1 MPAISSLSSLSGRA
15 GFGLTIAALC
25 LSACDL
31 AIGATPTAEPAIGL
45 GAICDADYAGKQA
58 PVEGYFIYPDEL
70 TTGTTLTLILN
81 TAPGGV
87 EPYVHVRVPVGT
99 GPNQVEPPPADASD
113 QDLRVHTVSGEVAD
127 MNRRV
132 RVVGTITAA
141 DMGDGTTCFVADP
154 TISPAADV
162 NPVP

>member
-1 MPAISSLSSLSGRA
+1 MSSRA
-15 GFGLTIAALC
+15 YIGLMLAALGLTG
-25 LSACDL
+25 CDL
-31 AIGATPTAEPAIGL
+31 APGATPTPEPAISL
-45 GAICDADYAGKQA
+45 AVICDAELVGKQM

-70 TTGTTLTLILN
+70 TADTTLTLILN

-113 QDLRVHTVSGEVAD
+113 QDLRVHTAADEVVD
-127 MNRRV
+127 MSRRV
-132 RVVGTITAA
+132 RVVGTVTAG
-141 DMGDGTTCFVADP
+141 DMGDGTTCFLADP
-154 TISPAADV
+154 TISLAADV